1 MIQSDESE
9 RNAQRKLQVMGMDP
23 SFELLADIE
32 QLALERLTRLQQL
45 NGYDAIFMY
54 SIMTLLGRSNDGPQ
68 MVDAEFGLP
77 IYALDDWADQNN
89 VLVVMK
95 CHLRKQTRDATV
107 GAGSQAWAVSDIWA
121 ICKADTADDSC
132 DTHLIL
138 KCLKGRFCKEGT
150 A

>member
-9 RNAQRKLQVMGMDP
+9 RNAQRKWQVMGMDP

-95 CHLRKQTRDATV
+95 CHLRKQTRDATNDTVRV
-107 GAGSQAWAVSDIWA
+107 GDLLAQAVRHGLSVISGRSVRRIQLMTAV
-121 ICKADTADDSC
+121 TR
-132 DTHLIL
+132 T
-138 KCLKGRFCKEGT
+138 
-150 A
+150 